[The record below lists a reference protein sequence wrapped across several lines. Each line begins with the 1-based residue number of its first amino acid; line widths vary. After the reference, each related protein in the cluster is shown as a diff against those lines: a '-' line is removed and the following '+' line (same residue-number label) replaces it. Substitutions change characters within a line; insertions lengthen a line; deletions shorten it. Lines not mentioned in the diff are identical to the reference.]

1 MISVTV
7 YDGFAE
13 VKIGGVDFIE
23 FEKDLNRFKDSIDQK
38 DREYKTHKQVWVVK
52 NLKSY
57 ARVPFIQRALL
68 AREKQLTLF

>member
-13 VKIGGVDFIE
+13 VKIGGMDFVE

-38 DREYKTHKQVWVVK
+38 DREYKSHKQVWLVK
-52 NLKSY
+52 NLKAY
-57 ARVPFIQRALL
+57 TRVPFIQQALL
-68 AREKQLTLF
+68 AREKQLNLF